1 MNKQSFKILLILTIT
16 LIIQIESLYAAPG
29 ELFGTS
35 LIADISE
42 NVSPSVVA
50 IESIHYVRTRTLYG
64 SGDPFFDRFFSH
76 LFDDD
81 FRGSN
86 NVIPQ
91 KGSGSG
97 VIISEDGYL
106 LTNEHVVSSA
116 DEILVKFGDGR
127 SFKAKIVGKDK
138 TSDLAVL
145 KIDSQDKLSYVNLG
159 DSDKVRVGEWAIAI
173 GNPFGLGITV
183 TCGVISA
190 VKRDLAVDKETN
202 YKDLIQTDASINPGN
217 SGGALINS
225 KGELIGINTAIMPSG
240 QGIGFAI
247 PVNRA
252 KRIVGDLIKYGK
264 VKKISAGLTVQ
275 NITKELAEYFN
286 VPQNGI
292 LITSVAE
299 GSVAAEAGLVPS
311 DIITNI
317 DNISIKDVSNFE
329 RTLEKYSV
337 GQTAV
342 FKILRKGKTSN
353 VKIKFKES
361 RASLNPL
368 GIEVKSITD
377 KLINKYNLYIEEGSV
392 IVDISEDSPT
402 YKAGL
407 RPGDVII
414 QIGNKR
420 IINENDFNSAMKYIK
435 QLNAVILRVVRQ
447 NTVIRLVINL
457 Q

>member
-1 MNKQSFKILLILTIT
+1 MFKNKYISFFCLFFLLFTKNVF
-16 LIIQIESLYAAPG
+16 AAPA
-29 ELFGTS
+29 ELFGTT

-42 NVSPSVVA
+42 RVSPAVVA
-50 IESIHYVRTRTLYG
+50 IESIHYVRTRRLYG

-81 FRGSN
+81 FNGSN

-97 VIISEDGYL
+97 VIISDDGYL
-106 LTNEHVVSSA
+106 LTNEHVISSA

-145 KIDSQDKLSYVNLG
+145 KIESPDKLSYMNLG
-159 DSDKVRVGEWAIAI
+159 DSDTVRVGEWVIAI

-183 TCGVISA
+183 TCGVVSA
-190 VKRDLAVDKETN
+190 VKRDLSVDRDTN
-202 YKDLIQTDASINPGN
+202 YRDLIQTDASINPGN
-217 SGGALINS
+217 SGGALVNS

-286 VPQNGI
+286 VPENGI
-292 LITSVAE
+292 LITSVSE

-311 DIITNI
+311 DIVTMI
-317 DNISIKDVSNFE
+317 DNTKIKDVSSFDSA
-329 RTLEKYSV
+329 LEKYSV

-342 FKILRKGKTSN
+342 FKVLRKGKLAN
-353 VKIKFKES
+353 VKIKFKETK
-361 RASLNPL
+361 ASLNPL
-368 GIEVKSITD
+368 GVEVKTISD
-377 KLINKYNLYIEEGSV
+377 KLINKYNLYIEQGAV
-392 IVDISEDSPT
+392 IVDIAEDSPT

-407 RPGDVII
+407 RIGDVII

-420 IINENDFNSAMKYIK
+420 ILNEEDLNSVMK
-435 QLNAVILRVVRQ
+435 AVNKLDAVTLRVVRR
-447 NTVIRLVINL
+447 NTLVSLTINL
-457 Q
+457 H

>member
-1 MNKQSFKILLILTIT
+1 MFKNKYISFFCLFFFLFTKNVF
-16 LIIQIESLYAAPG
+16 AAPA
-29 ELFGTS
+29 ELFGTT

-42 NVSPSVVA
+42 RVSPAVVA
-50 IESIHYVRTRTLYG
+50 IESIHYVRTRRLYG

-81 FRGSN
+81 FNGSN

-97 VIISEDGYL
+97 VIISDDGYL
-106 LTNEHVVSSA
+106 LTNEHVISSA

-145 KIDSQDKLSYVNLG
+145 KIESPDKLSYMNLG
-159 DSDKVRVGEWAIAI
+159 DSDTVRVGEWVIAI

-183 TCGVISA
+183 TCGVVSA
-190 VKRDLAVDKETN
+190 VKRDLSVDRDTN
-202 YKDLIQTDASINPGN
+202 YRDLIQTDASINPGN
-217 SGGALINS
+217 SGGALISS

-286 VPQNGI
+286 VPENGI
-292 LITSVAE
+292 LITSVSE

-311 DIITNI
+311 DIVTMI
-317 DNISIKDVSNFE
+317 DNTKIKDVSSFDSA
-329 RTLEKYSV
+329 LEKYSV

-342 FKILRKGKTSN
+342 FKILRKGKLAN
-353 VKIKFKES
+353 VKIKFKETK
-361 RASLNPL
+361 ASLNPL
-368 GIEVKSITD
+368 GVEVKTISD
-377 KLINKYNLYIEEGSV
+377 KLINKYNLYIEQGAV
-392 IVDISEDSPT
+392 IVDIAEDSPT

-407 RPGDVII
+407 RIGDVII

-420 IINENDFNSAMKYIK
+420 ILNEEDLNSVMK
-435 QLNAVILRVVRQ
+435 AVNKLDAVTLRVVRR
-447 NTVIRLVINL
+447 NTLVSLTINL
-457 Q
+457 H

>member
-1 MNKQSFKILLILTIT
+1 MNKQIRILILLLGIA
-16 LIIQIESLYAAPG
+16 IIFPNVINAAPA
-29 ELFGTS
+29 ELFGTT

-42 NVSPSVVA
+42 QVSPAVVA

-81 FRGSN
+81 FNGSN

-97 VIISEDGYL
+97 VIISDDGYL
-106 LTNEHVVSSA
+106 LTNEHVISSA

-127 SFKAKIVGKDK
+127 SFKAKIIGKDK

-145 KIDSQDKLSYVNLG
+145 KIESQDKLSFVNLG
-159 DSDKVRVGEWAIAI
+159 DSDSVRVGEWVIAI

-183 TCGVISA
+183 TCGVVSA
-190 VKRDLAVDKETN
+190 VKRDLSVDRDTN
-202 YKDLIQTDASINPGN
+202 YRDLIQTDASINPGN

-292 LITSVAE
+292 LITSVSE

-311 DIITNI
+311 DIVTMI
-317 DNISIKDVSNFE
+317 DNTKIKDVSGFE
-329 RTLEKYSV
+329 TALEKYSV
-337 GQTAV
+337 GQTAI
-342 FKILRKGKTSN
+342 FKVLRKGKLSS
-353 VKIKFKES
+353 VRIKFKES
-361 RASLNPL
+361 KASLNPL
-368 GIEVKSITD
+368 GVEVKTISD
-377 KLINKYNLYIEEGSV
+377 KLINKYNLYIEQGAV
-392 IVDISEDSPT
+392 IVDIAEDSPT

-420 IINENDFNSAMKYIK
+420 ILNEDDYNNAMKAVNNV
-435 QLNAVILRVVRQ
+435 NAVVLRVVRR
-447 NTVIRLVINL
+447 NTVNSLIINL

>member
-1 MNKQSFKILLILTIT
+1 MFKNKYFLILFLFFI
-16 LIIQIESLYAAPG
+16 SLFNSEVKAAPA

-42 NVSPSVVA
+42 QVSPAVVA

-81 FRGSN
+81 FSGSN

-97 VIISEDGYL
+97 VIISDDGYL
-106 LTNEHVVSSA
+106 LTNEHVISTA

-145 KIDSQDKLSYVNLG
+145 KIESKDKLSYVNLG
-159 DSDKVRVGEWAIAI
+159 DSDKVRVGEWVIAI

-183 TCGVISA
+183 TCGVVSA
-190 VKRDLAVDKETN
+190 VKRDLSVDKETN
-202 YKDLIQTDASINPGN
+202 YRDLIQTDASINPGN

-225 KGELIGINTAIMPSG
+225 NGELIGINTAIMPSG

-286 VPQNGI
+286 VPQKGI
-292 LITSVAE
+292 LITSVSE

-311 DIITNI
+311 DIVTMI
-317 DNISIKDVSNFE
+317 DNNKINDVSSFE
-329 RTLEKYSV
+329 SALEKYSV
-337 GQTAV
+337 GQTAI
-342 FKILRKGKTSN
+342 FKILRKGKTSS
-353 VKIKFKES
+353 VKIRFKES
-361 RASLNPL
+361 KASLNPL
-368 GIEVKSITD
+368 GIEVKTISD
-377 KLINKYNLYIEEGSV
+377 KLISKYDLYIEQGAV
-392 IVDISEDSPT
+392 IVDITEDSPT

-414 QIGNKR
+414 QIGNKQVL
-420 IINENDFNSAMKYIK
+420 NEEDFNSSMKAINK
-435 QLNAVILRVVRQ
+435 LDAVVLRVVRS
-447 NTVIRLVINL
+447 NRVVRIIISLH
-457 Q
+457 

>member
-1 MNKQSFKILLILTIT
+1 MKKHIKILILLFIGLIFSSN
-16 LIIQIESLYAAPG
+16 IIQAAPA
-29 ELFGTS
+29 ELFGTT

-42 NVSPSVVA
+42 QVSPAVVA

-76 LFDDD
+76 LFDED
-81 FRGSN
+81 FSGSN

-106 LTNEHVVSSA
+106 LTNEHVISSA

-145 KIDSQDKLSYVNLG
+145 KIDNTDKLSYVNLG
-159 DSDKVRVGEWAIAI
+159 DSDKVRVGEWVIAI

-183 TCGVISA
+183 TCGVVSA
-190 VKRDLAVDKETN
+190 VKRDLSVDKDN
-202 YKDLIQTDASINPGN
+202 SYRDLIQTDASINPGN

-264 VKKISAGLTVQ
+264 VKKISAGITAQ

-286 VPQNGI
+286 VPQKGI
-292 LITSVAE
+292 LITSVSD

-311 DIITNI
+311 DIIVMVDNNNI
-317 DNISIKDVSNFE
+317 NDVSAFE
-329 RTLEKYSV
+329 SALEKYRV

-342 FKILRKGKTSN
+342 FRILRKGKTSN

-361 RASLNPL
+361 KASLNPL
-368 GIEVKSITD
+368 GVEVKTISE
-377 KLINKYNLYIEEGSV
+377 KLINKYDLYIEQGGV
-392 IVDISEDSPT
+392 IVDIAEDSPT

-414 QIGNKR
+414 QIGNKQVLD
-420 IINENDFNSAMKYIK
+420 EDDFNNSVKM
-435 QLNAVILRVVRQ
+435 LNKLKAVVLRVVRR
-447 NTVIRLVINL
+447 NTVIRLMINL
-457 Q
+457 D

>member
-1 MNKQSFKILLILTIT
+1 MFKSKYISLLFLFLFLCINNV
-16 LIIQIESLYAAPG
+16 YAAPA
-29 ELFGTS
+29 ELFGTT

-42 NVSPSVVA
+42 QVSPAVVA

-81 FRGSN
+81 FNGSN

-97 VIISEDGYL
+97 VIISDDGYL
-106 LTNEHVVSSA
+106 LTNEHVISSA

-145 KIDSQDKLSYVNLG
+145 KIESPDKLSFMNLG
-159 DSDKVRVGEWAIAI
+159 DSDTVRVGEWVIAI

-183 TCGVISA
+183 TCGVVSA
-190 VKRDLAVDKETN
+190 VKRDLSVDRDTN
-202 YKDLIQTDASINPGN
+202 YRDLIQTDASINPGN
-217 SGGALINS
+217 SGGALVNS

-292 LITSVAE
+292 LITSVSE

-311 DIITNI
+311 DIVTMI
-317 DNISIKDVSNFE
+317 DNTKITDVSSFE
-329 RTLEKYSV
+329 TALEKYSV
-337 GQTAV
+337 GQTAL
-342 FKILRKGKTSN
+342 FKVLRKGKLSN
-353 VKIKFKES
+353 VRIKFKES
-361 RASLNPL
+361 KASLNPL
-368 GIEVKSITD
+368 GIEAKTISE
-377 KLINKYNLYIEEGSV
+377 KLINKYNLYIEQGAV
-392 IVDISEDSPT
+392 IVDIAEDSPL

-407 RPGDVII
+407 RVGDVII

-420 IINENDFNSAMKYIK
+420 IMNEDDLNSVMKVINKLDI
-435 QLNAVILRVVRQ
+435 IGLRVVRR
-447 NTVIRLVINL
+447 NTVVRLTINL

>member
-1 MNKQSFKILLILTIT
+1 MNKNKYILVPLLFLFFCINSVI
-16 LIIQIESLYAAPG
+16 AAPA
-29 ELFGTS
+29 ELFGTT

-42 NVSPSVVA
+42 QVSPAVVA

-81 FRGSN
+81 FNGSN

-97 VIISEDGYL
+97 VIISDDGYL
-106 LTNEHVVSSA
+106 LTNEHVISSA

-127 SFKAKIVGKDK
+127 SFKAKIIGKDK

-145 KIDSQDKLSYVNLG
+145 KIESPDKLSFMNLG
-159 DSDKVRVGEWAIAI
+159 DSDSVRVGEWVIAI

-183 TCGVISA
+183 TCGVVSA
-190 VKRDLAVDKETN
+190 VKRDLSVDRDTN
-202 YKDLIQTDASINPGN
+202 YRDLIQTDASINPGN
-217 SGGALINS
+217 SGGALVNS

-286 VPQNGI
+286 VPENGI
-292 LITSVAE
+292 LITSVSE

-311 DIITNI
+311 DIVTMI
-317 DNISIKDVSNFE
+317 DNTKIKDVSGFE
-329 RTLEKYSV
+329 TALERYSV
-337 GQTAV
+337 GQSAI
-342 FKILRKGKTSN
+342 FKVLRKGKLSN
-353 VKIKFKES
+353 VRIKFKETK
-361 RASLNPL
+361 ASLNPL
-368 GIEVKSITD
+368 GVEVKTITD
-377 KLINKYNLYIEEGSV
+377 KLINKYNLFIEQGAV
-392 IVDISEDSPT
+392 IVDIAEDSPT

-407 RPGDVII
+407 RAGDVII
-414 QIGNKR
+414 QIGNKPIRNEDDLNSVMKVVNKLDAVMLR
-420 IINENDFNSAMKYIK
+420 IVRRNS
-435 QLNAVILRVVRQ
+435 
-447 NTVIRLVINL
+447 VIRLTINL

>member
-1 MNKQSFKILLILTIT
+1 MFKNKYISFFCLFFFLFTKNVF
-16 LIIQIESLYAAPG
+16 AAPA
-29 ELFGTS
+29 ELFGTT

-42 NVSPSVVA
+42 RVSPAVVA
-50 IESIHYVRTRTLYG
+50 IESIHYVRTRRLYG

-81 FRGSN
+81 FNGSN

-97 VIISEDGYL
+97 VIISDDGYL
-106 LTNEHVVSSA
+106 LTNEHVISSA
-116 DEILVKFGDGR
+116 DELLVIFGDGR
-127 SFKAKIVGKDK
+127 SFKAQI
-138 TSDLAVL
+138 
-145 KIDSQDKLSYVNLG
+145 
-159 DSDKVRVGEWAIAI
+159 VGEWVIAI

-183 TCGVISA
+183 TCGVVSA
-190 VKRDLAVDKETN
+190 VKRDLSVDRDTN
-202 YKDLIQTDASINPGN
+202 YRDLIQTDASINPGN
-217 SGGALINS
+217 SGGALVNS

-286 VPQNGI
+286 VPENGI
-292 LITSVAE
+292 LITSVSE

-311 DIITNI
+311 DIVTMI
-317 DNISIKDVSNFE
+317 DNTKIKDVSSFDSA
-329 RTLEKYSV
+329 LEKYSV

-342 FKILRKGKTSN
+342 FKILRKGKLAN
-353 VKIKFKES
+353 VKIKFKETK
-361 RASLNPL
+361 ASLNPL
-368 GIEVKSITD
+368 GVEVKTISD
-377 KLINKYNLYIEEGSV
+377 KLINKYNLYIEQGAV
-392 IVDISEDSPT
+392 IVDIAEDSPT

-407 RPGDVII
+407 RIGDVII

-420 IINENDFNSAMKYIK
+420 ILNEEDLNSVMK
-435 QLNAVILRVVRQ
+435 AVNKLDAVTLRVVRR
-447 NTVIRLVINL
+447 NTLVSLTINL
-457 Q
+457 H

>member
-1 MNKQSFKILLILTIT
+1 MFKSKYILLLFLFLFLCINNV
-16 LIIQIESLYAAPG
+16 YAAPA
-29 ELFGTS
+29 ELFGTT

-42 NVSPSVVA
+42 QVSPAVVA

-81 FRGSN
+81 FNGSN

-97 VIISEDGYL
+97 VIISDDGYL
-106 LTNEHVVSSA
+106 LTNEHVISSA

-145 KIDSQDKLSYVNLG
+145 KIESPDKLSFMNLG
-159 DSDKVRVGEWAIAI
+159 DSDTVRVGEWVIAI

-183 TCGVISA
+183 TCGVVSA
-190 VKRDLAVDKETN
+190 VKRDLSVDRDTN
-202 YKDLIQTDASINPGN
+202 YRDLIQTDASINPGN
-217 SGGALINS
+217 SGGALVNS

-292 LITSVAE
+292 LITSVSE

-311 DIITNI
+311 DIVTMI
-317 DNISIKDVSNFE
+317 DNTKITDVSSFE
-329 RTLEKYSV
+329 TALEKYSV
-337 GQTAV
+337 GQTAL
-342 FKILRKGKTSN
+342 FKVLRKGKLSN
-353 VKIKFKES
+353 VRIKFKES
-361 RASLNPL
+361 KASLNPL
-368 GIEVKSITD
+368 GIEAKTISE
-377 KLINKYNLYIEEGSV
+377 KLINKYNLYIEQGAV
-392 IVDISEDSPT
+392 IVDIAEDSPL

-407 RPGDVII
+407 RVGDVII

-420 IINENDFNSAMKYIK
+420 IMNEDDLNSVMKVINKLDI
-435 QLNAVILRVVRQ
+435 IGLRVVRR
-447 NTVIRLVINL
+447 NTVVRLTINL

>member
-1 MNKQSFKILLILTIT
+1 MFKIKNISILFLFIF
-16 LIIQIESLYAAPG
+16 LCINNLFAAPS
-29 ELFGTS
+29 ELFGTT

-42 NVSPSVVA
+42 RVSPSVVA
-50 IESIHYVRTRTLYG
+50 IESIHYVRTRRLYG

-81 FRGSN
+81 FNGSN

-97 VIISEDGYL
+97 VIISDDGYL
-106 LTNEHVVSSA
+106 LTNEHVISSA

-145 KIDSQDKLSYVNLG
+145 KIESPDKLSFMNLG
-159 DSDKVRVGEWAIAI
+159 DSDTVRVGEWVIAI

-183 TCGVISA
+183 TCGVVSA
-190 VKRDLAVDKETN
+190 VKRDLSVDRDTN
-202 YKDLIQTDASINPGN
+202 YRDLIQTDASINPGN
-217 SGGALINS
+217 SGGALVNS

-292 LITSVAE
+292 LITSVSE

-311 DIITNI
+311 DIVTMI
-317 DNISIKDVSNFE
+317 DNTKITDVSSFE
-329 RTLEKYSV
+329 TALEKYSV
-337 GQTAV
+337 GQTAL
-342 FKILRKGKTSN
+342 FKVLRKGKLSN
-353 VKIKFKES
+353 VRIKFKES
-361 RASLNPL
+361 KASLNPL
-368 GIEVKSITD
+368 GVEAKTISE
-377 KLINKYNLYIEEGSV
+377 KLINKYNLYIEQGAV
-392 IVDISEDSPT
+392 IVDIAEDSPL

-407 RPGDVII
+407 RVGDVII

-420 IINENDFNSAMKYIK
+420 IMNEDDLNSVMKVVNK
-435 QLNAVILRVVRQ
+435 LEVIGLRVVRR
-447 NTVIRLVINL
+447 NTVVRLTINL

>member
-1 MNKQSFKILLILTIT
+1 MNKNKYILVPLLFLLIGINSV
-16 LIIQIESLYAAPG
+16 IAAPA
-29 ELFGTS
+29 ELFGTT

-42 NVSPSVVA
+42 QVSPAVVA

-81 FRGSN
+81 FNGSN

-97 VIISEDGYL
+97 VIISDDGYL
-106 LTNEHVVSSA
+106 LTNEHVISSA

-127 SFKAKIVGKDK
+127 SFKAKIIGKDK

-145 KIDSQDKLSYVNLG
+145 KIESPDKLSFMNLG
-159 DSDKVRVGEWAIAI
+159 DSDSVRVGEWVIAI

-183 TCGVISA
+183 TCGVVSA
-190 VKRDLAVDKETN
+190 VKRDLSVDKDTN
-202 YKDLIQTDASINPGN
+202 YRDLIQTDASINPGN
-217 SGGALINS
+217 SGGALVNS

-286 VPQNGI
+286 VPENGI
-292 LITSVAE
+292 LITSVSE

-311 DIITNI
+311 DIVTMI
-317 DNISIKDVSNFE
+317 DNTKIKDVSSFE
-329 RTLEKYSV
+329 TALERYSV
-337 GQTAV
+337 GQSAI
-342 FKILRKGKTSN
+342 FKVLRKGKLSN
-353 VKIKFKES
+353 VRIKFKETK
-361 RASLNPL
+361 ASLNPL
-368 GIEVKSITD
+368 GVEVKTITD
-377 KLINKYNLYIEEGSV
+377 KLINKYNLFIEQGAV
-392 IVDISEDSPT
+392 IVDIAEDSPT

-407 RPGDVII
+407 RTGDVII
-414 QIGNKR
+414 QIGNKPIRNEEDLNSVMKVVNKLDAVMLR
-420 IINENDFNSAMKYIK
+420 IVRRNS
-435 QLNAVILRVVRQ
+435 
-447 NTVIRLVINL
+447 VIRLTINL

>member
-1 MNKQSFKILLILTIT
+1 MLKNKYILLFCLFFF
-16 LIIQIESLYAAPG
+16 LFNNNVFAAPA
-29 ELFGTS
+29 ELFGTT

-42 NVSPSVVA
+42 RVSPAVVA
-50 IESIHYVRTRTLYG
+50 IESIHYVRTRRLYG

-81 FRGSN
+81 FNGSN

-97 VIISEDGYL
+97 VIISDDGYL
-106 LTNEHVVSSA
+106 LTNEHVITSA

-145 KIDSQDKLSYVNLG
+145 KIESPDKLSYMNLG
-159 DSDKVRVGEWAIAI
+159 DSDTVRVGEWVIAI

-183 TCGVISA
+183 TCGVVSA
-190 VKRDLAVDKETN
+190 VKRDLSVDRDNN
-202 YKDLIQTDASINPGN
+202 YRDLIQTDASINPGN
-217 SGGALINS
+217 SGGALVNS

-275 NITKELAEYFN
+275 NITKELADYFN
-286 VPQNGI
+286 VPENGI
-292 LITSVAE
+292 LITSVSE

-311 DIITNI
+311 DIVTMI
-317 DNISIKDVSNFE
+317 DNTKIKDVSSFDSA
-329 RTLEKYSV
+329 LEKYSV

-342 FKILRKGKTSN
+342 FKVLRKGKLAS
-353 VKIKFKES
+353 VKIKFKETK
-361 RASLNPL
+361 ASLNPL
-368 GIEVKSITD
+368 GVEVKTISD
-377 KLINKYNLYIEEGSV
+377 KLINKYNLYIEQGAF

-407 RPGDVII
+407 RNGDVII

-420 IINENDFNSAMKYIK
+420 ILNEEDFNSVMK
-435 QLNAVILRVVRQ
+435 AVSKLDAVVLRVVRR
-447 NTVIRLVINL
+447 NTLVSLTINL
-457 Q
+457 H

>member
-1 MNKQSFKILLILTIT
+1 MNKNKYILVPLLFLFFCINSVI
-16 LIIQIESLYAAPG
+16 AAPA
-29 ELFGTS
+29 ELFGTT

-42 NVSPSVVA
+42 QVSPAVVA

-81 FRGSN
+81 FNGSN

-97 VIISEDGYL
+97 VIISDDGYL
-106 LTNEHVVSSA
+106 LTNEHVISSA

-127 SFKAKIVGKDK
+127 SFKAKIIGKDK

-145 KIDSQDKLSYVNLG
+145 KIESPDKLSFMNLG
-159 DSDKVRVGEWAIAI
+159 DSDSVRVGEWVIAI

-183 TCGVISA
+183 TCGVVSA
-190 VKRDLAVDKETN
+190 VKRDLSVDRDTN
-202 YKDLIQTDASINPGN
+202 YRDLIQTDASINPGN
-217 SGGALINS
+217 SGGALVNS

-286 VPQNGI
+286 VPENGI
-292 LITSVAE
+292 LITSVSE

-311 DIITNI
+311 DIVTMI
-317 DNISIKDVSNFE
+317 DNTKIKDVSGFE
-329 RTLEKYSV
+329 TALERYSV
-337 GQTAV
+337 GQTAI
-342 FKILRKGKTSN
+342 FKVLRKGKLSN
-353 VKIKFKES
+353 VRIKFKETK
-361 RASLNPL
+361 ASLNPL
-368 GIEVKSITD
+368 GVEVKTITD
-377 KLINKYNLYIEEGSV
+377 KLINKYNLFIEQGAV
-392 IVDISEDSPT
+392 IVDIAEDSPT

-407 RPGDVII
+407 RAGDVII
-414 QIGNKR
+414 QIGNKPIRNEDDLNSVMKVVNKLDAVMLR
-420 IINENDFNSAMKYIK
+420 IVRRNS
-435 QLNAVILRVVRQ
+435 
-447 NTVIRLVINL
+447 VIRLTINL

>member
-1 MNKQSFKILLILTIT
+1 MNKNKYILIPLLFLLIGINCV
-16 LIIQIESLYAAPG
+16 IAAPA
-29 ELFGTS
+29 ELFGTT

-42 NVSPSVVA
+42 QVSPAVVA

-81 FRGSN
+81 FNGSN

-97 VIISEDGYL
+97 VIISDDGYL
-106 LTNEHVVSSA
+106 LTNEHVISSA

-127 SFKAKIVGKDK
+127 SFKAKIIGKDK

-145 KIDSQDKLSYVNLG
+145 KIESPDKLSFMNLG
-159 DSDKVRVGEWAIAI
+159 DSDSVRVGEWVIAI

-183 TCGVISA
+183 TCGVVSA
-190 VKRDLAVDKETN
+190 VKRDLSVDRDTN
-202 YKDLIQTDASINPGN
+202 YRDLIQTDASINPGN
-217 SGGALINS
+217 SGGALVNS

-286 VPQNGI
+286 VPENGI
-292 LITSVAE
+292 LITSVSE

-311 DIITNI
+311 DIVTMI
-317 DNISIKDVSNFE
+317 DNTKIKDVSSFE
-329 RTLEKYSV
+329 TALERYSV
-337 GQTAV
+337 GQSAI
-342 FKILRKGKTSN
+342 FKVLRKGKLSN
-353 VKIKFKES
+353 VRIKFKETK
-361 RASLNPL
+361 ASLNPL
-368 GIEVKSITD
+368 GVEVKTITD
-377 KLINKYNLYIEEGSV
+377 KLINKYNLFIEQGAV
-392 IVDISEDSPT
+392 IVDIAEDSPT

-407 RPGDVII
+407 RTGDVII
-414 QIGNKR
+414 QIGNKPIRNEEDLNSVMKVVNKLDAVMLR
-420 IINENDFNSAMKYIK
+420 IVRRNS
-435 QLNAVILRVVRQ
+435 
-447 NTVIRLVINL
+447 VIRLTINL

>member
-1 MNKQSFKILLILTIT
+1 MFKSKYISLLFLFLFLCINNV
-16 LIIQIESLYAAPG
+16 YAAPA
-29 ELFGTS
+29 ELFGTT
-35 LIADISE
+35 LIADLSE
-42 NVSPSVVA
+42 QVSPAVVA

-81 FRGSN
+81 FNGSN

-106 LTNEHVVSSA
+106 LTNEHVISSA

-145 KIDSQDKLSYVNLG
+145 KIESPDKLSFMNLG
-159 DSDKVRVGEWAIAI
+159 DSDTVRVGEWVIAI

-183 TCGVISA
+183 TCGVVSA
-190 VKRDLAVDKETN
+190 VKRDLSVDRDTN
-202 YKDLIQTDASINPGN
+202 YRDLIQTDASINPGN
-217 SGGALINS
+217 SGGALVNS

-292 LITSVAE
+292 LITSVSE

-311 DIITNI
+311 DIVTMI
-317 DNISIKDVSNFE
+317 DNTKITDVSSFE
-329 RTLEKYSV
+329 TALEKYSV
-337 GQTAV
+337 GQTAL
-342 FKILRKGKTSN
+342 FKVLRKGKLSN
-353 VKIKFKES
+353 VRIKFKES
-361 RASLNPL
+361 KASLNPL
-368 GIEVKSITD
+368 GIEAKTISE
-377 KLINKYNLYIEEGSV
+377 KLINKYNLYIEQGAV
-392 IVDISEDSPT
+392 IVDIAEDSPL

-407 RPGDVII
+407 RVGDVII

-420 IINENDFNSAMKYIK
+420 IMNEDDLNSVMKVINKLDV
-435 QLNAVILRVVRQ
+435 LGLRVVRR
-447 NTVIRLVINL
+447 NTVVRLTINL

>member
-1 MNKQSFKILLILTIT
+1 MFKNKYILICFIFLIFCINCV
-16 LIIQIESLYAAPG
+16 IAAPA
-29 ELFGTS
+29 ELFGTT

-42 NVSPSVVA
+42 QVSPAVVA

-81 FRGSN
+81 FNGSN

-106 LTNEHVVSSA
+106 LTNEHVISSA

-145 KIDSQDKLSYVNLG
+145 KIEVPDKLSFMNLG
-159 DSDKVRVGEWAIAI
+159 DSDSVRVGEWVIAI

-183 TCGVISA
+183 TCGVVSA
-190 VKRDLAVDKETN
+190 VKRDLSVDRDNN
-202 YKDLIQTDASINPGN
+202 YRDLIQTDASINPGN
-217 SGGALINS
+217 SGGALVNS

-286 VPQNGI
+286 VPENGI
-292 LITSVAE
+292 LITSVSE

-311 DIITNI
+311 DIVTMI
-317 DNISIKDVSNFE
+317 DNNKIKDVSGFE
-329 RTLEKYSV
+329 TALEKYSV
-337 GQTAV
+337 GQTAN
-342 FKILRKGKTSN
+342 FKVLRKGKLSN
-353 VKIKFKES
+353 VRIKFKES
-361 RASLNPL
+361 KASLNPL
-368 GIEVKSITD
+368 GVEVKTISD
-377 KLINKYNLYIEEGSV
+377 KLVNKYNLYIEQGAV
-392 IVDISEDSPT
+392 IVDIAEDSPT

-407 RPGDVII
+407 GIGDVII
-414 QIGNKR
+414 QVGNKPIR
-420 IINENDFNSAMKYIK
+420 SEDDFNSLMKVVNR
-435 QLNAVILRVVRQ
+435 LDAVMLRVVRR
-447 NTVIRLVINL
+447 NSVVRLTINL

>member
-1 MNKQSFKILLILTIT
+1 MNKSLIILLLMLTLSMILPCNR
-16 LIIQIESLYAAPG
+16 LYAAPA

-42 NVSPSVVA
+42 QVSPAVVA
-50 IESIHYVRTRTLYG
+50 IESIHYVRRRSYG

-76 LFDDD
+76 LFDED
-81 FRGSN
+81 FTGPN

-97 VIISEDGYL
+97 VVISKDGYL
-106 LTNEHVVSSA
+106 LTNEHVISSA

-145 KIDSQDKLSYVNLG
+145 KIDVSDNLSYVNLG
-159 DSDKVRVGEWAIAI
+159 DSDKVRVGEWVIAI

-183 TCGVISA
+183 TCGVVSA
-190 VKRDLAVDKETN
+190 IKRDLSVDKETN
-202 YKDLIQTDASINPGN
+202 YRDLIQTDASINPGN

-252 KRIVGDLIKYGK
+252 KRIVADLIKFGK
-264 VKKISAGLTVQ
+264 VKKVSVGLTVQ

-286 VPQNGI
+286 VPQKGV
-292 LITSVAE
+292 LVSSVSE
-299 GSVAAEAGLVPS
+299 GSVAGDVGLVPS
-311 DIITNI
+311 DIIIQI
-317 DNISIKDVSNFE
+317 DNVNINDASTFE
-329 RTLEKYSV
+329 STLEKYSV

-342 FKILRKGKTSN
+342 FKIYRKGKLSDI
-353 VKIKFKES
+353 KLKFKETK
-361 RASLNPL
+361 ASLNPL
-368 GIEVKSITD
+368 GIEVKTVSQ
-377 KLINKYNLYIEEGSV
+377 KLIDKYDLYIEQGGV
-392 IVDISEDSPT
+392 IVDILHDST
-402 YKAGL
+402 AYKTGL
-407 RPGDVII
+407 RNGDVII
-414 QIGNKR
+414 QLGNFQ
-420 IINENDFNSAMKYIK
+420 ILNEDDFNKAVNKLK
-435 QLNAVILRVVRQ
+435 NADAVILKIVRSNRVVR
-447 NTVIRLVINL
+447 LLLNL
-457 Q
+457 K